1 MAYTPKQKDLIWV
14 NFDSQRGREIKKRR
28 PALILS
34 SDLYNQNTGF
44 VIVAPITST
53 IRDLPGYLTLSDN
66 YQIHGQVVAAQIYSF
81 DASPNANR
89 QIDFIETMRDEDFYR
104 TAQIVYY
111 NFDFP
116 F

>member
-1 MAYTPKQKDLIWV
+1 MAYTPKQKDLVWI
-14 NFDSQRGREIKKRR
+14 NFEPQRGREIKKRR

-53 IRDLPGYLTLSDN
+53 ISHLPGYLTLGDS
-66 YQIHGQVVAAQIYSF
+66 YQIHGQIVAAQIYSF

-89 QIDFIETMRDEDFYR
+89 QIDYIETMRDADFYR
-104 TAQIVYY
+104 AAQIVYY